1 MAAPPWARQNIFS
14 GETDTMYRT
23 ILIILALLLQLQA
36 RPAGQDSL
44 SLRLKQLEQ
53 EVALLKARQEENE
66 LQKLRQE
73 AGQAAEQGDEG
84 SSNSKVF
91 KSGQRSLQA
100 INPEI
105 SFTGDGYALAAPQ
118 NRCGRQQLPS
128 GFAFRVLGLH
138 VQSSLDPFS
147 LAKVALEFR
156 PDEGVELGE
165 VYVTWAD
172 LAPGLSLT
180 AGKFRQQFGI
190 VNRWHVH
197 SLDQYAFPLALTTLL
212 GEEGLNQSGLSLDWL
227 VSAPWADATN
237 VTLQIT
243 NGSSPHLFAGE
254 DFSFPALLFRLG
266 NYYDFNE
273 NTYLEIGFTGMGGS
287 NAAHGGIGRGDHM
300 TRLAGMDLTL
310 AWEPVN
316 RARYSGFIW
325 RSELFYVDRN
335 DAAERI
341 RALGGYSYVQY
352 RLSERWQTGLRFDI
366 TQPFQAANSGDY
378 QYQWVPYLT
387 WWQSHWARFRLEYTT
402 GGAKN
407 MTAPTS
413 RLRLQLTWAIG
424 PHKHERY

>member
-1 MAAPPWARQNIFS
+1 
-14 GETDTMYRT
+14 MYRT

-44 SLRLKQLEQ
+44 SRRLKQLEQ

-73 AGQAAEQGDEG
+73 AARVAEQKE
-84 SSNSKVF
+84 SPSEESKVF

-105 SFTGDGYALAAPQ
+105 SFTGDSYGLIVPG
-118 NRCGRQQLPS
+118 NDGGEDLKS
-128 GFAFRVLGLH
+128 GFAYRVLGLH
-138 VQSSLDPFS
+138 VQSGLDPFS
-147 LAKVALEFR
+147 LVKVALEFR

-180 AGKFRQQFGI
+180 AGKFRQQFGLL
-190 VNRWHVH
+190 NRWHVH

-212 GEEGLNQSGLSLDWL
+212 GEEGLNQSGISLDWTTA
-227 VSAPWADATN
+227 APWADAN
-237 VTLQIT
+237 NLTLQFT
-243 NGSSPHLFAGE
+243 NGSNRQLFAGD
-254 DFSFPALLFRLG
+254 DFSFPAILARLG
-266 NYYDFNE
+266 NYYDLNE
-273 NTYLEIGFTGMGGS
+273 NTYFELGLTGMAGG
-287 NAAHGGIGRGDHM
+287 NAAHGSLGRGEQL
-300 TRLAGMDLTL
+300 TLLAGLDLTL

-316 RARYSGFIW
+316 RARYSGFVW

-387 WWQSHWARFRLEYTT
+387 WWQSHWARFRLEYAT

-407 MTAPTS
+407 MTGPPS
-413 RLRLQLTWAIG
+413 LLRLQLTWAIG